1 MRRIR
6 TAALSALILLSS
18 AATVLAQE
26 GSASEETA
34 DKGPSPQDRAMAEAL
49 FREGKKLGEEG
60 RIPEACKKFKESQRL
75 DPTLGTLL
83 HLAACYAEEGK
94 TASAWAAFNAAA
106 DMAQRSKQKEREEL
120 ARERANELEGK
131 LSRLTVT
138 VALAHD
144 GLVVELDG
152 SVLGEGTLGTALP
165 IDPGGHVLKASAP
178 GKREWSQQFEVASE
192 PATQNIEV
200 PRLEDVPVEAPP
212 VAPPKPAERP
222 APAPEASSSKRTIGF
237 VLGGVGLV
245 SIGVGSY
252 FGLHAKSQAD
262 DADRF
267 CRGSVCTEEGLSGH
281 EDARSSAFIANILF
295 GVGVV
300 GLVSGTYLVVTSG
313 PDKAPQSAS
322 PARGERRQTRP
333 SLWVRAGVGQVAAG
347 GSF

>member
-1 MRRIR
+1 MTRLFR
-6 TAALSALILLSS
+6 TCALAALLALAS
-18 AATVLAQE
+18 AAPALAQE
-26 GSASEETA
+26 SADEEA
-34 DKGPSPQDRAMAEAL
+34 QDRGPSPQDRALAEAL

-94 TASAWAAFNAAA
+94 TASAWAAYNAAA

-120 ARERANELEGK
+120 ARERAIELEGK

-138 VALAHD
+138 VAMAHE
-144 GLVVELDG
+144 GMVVELDG

-165 IDPGGHVLKASAP
+165 IDPGAHVLKAAAP
-178 GKREWSQQFEVASE
+178 GKREWSQQFEIPAE

-200 PRLEDVPVEAPP
+200 PVLEELPPAPPP
-212 VAPPKPAERP
+212 VAPPRPTERP
-222 APAPEASSSKRTIGF
+222 DAPPPTPSSGKRVAGIT
-237 VLGGVGLV
+237 LGAVGLV
-245 SIGVGSY
+245 GIGVGSY
-252 FGLHAKSQAD
+252 FGLRAKSQAD

-267 CRGSVCTEEGLSGH
+267 CRGSVCTEQGLSGH

-300 GLVSGTYLVVTSG
+300 GIVSGTYLIVTSE
-313 PDKAPQSAS
+313 PDRSSQSSA
-322 PARGERRQTRP
+322 
-333 SLWVRAGVGQVAAG
+333 LWLGAGLGQVAAG